1 MVQISTL
8 TGAAGDPRPAVSPSK
23 LLAPRAAAFRSKR
36 VGAYVHGWT
45 VVEQEQLPREAQQ
58 NSLGQILSVPGV
70 KAIDWPQITQIT
82 QIKKIL
88 ILGCRWLEG
97 VTLIRR

>member
-1 MVQISTL
+1 MDGS
-8 TGAAGDPRPAVSPSK
+8 
-23 LLAPRAAAFRSKR
+23 RAM
-36 VGAYVHGWT
+36 
-45 VVEQEQLPREAQQ
+45 QEQLPREAQQ

-70 KAIDWPQITQIT
+70 KAIDWPQITQI
-82 QIKKIL
+82 KKIL